1 MRCLFVNTRFEE
13 GQYLSNTMSDVIL
26 IAINSD
32 DIASTNQAKY
42 LMELLQWER
51 RADVETYPSYEVKN
65 VRLWYLPSRILWE
78 DHLDVRWK
86 DATGEDVAEV
96 IFPSRHAAKSGKP
109 CLTLHP
115 IGVPH
120 HPLEEEPPF
129 GGQSGFAPPPNP
141 RIAPWWRLLHQKWNV
156 HAIPDFSLSLEV
168 THHGPILNVPALFIE
183 VGSTEPYWPN
193 ESAAKLLAEVILE
206 GLGLT
211 TESST
216 TWQSHNQGEPV
227 LVTLGGGHYAPKANK
242 LALEPNVWLGHMLAN
257 HSLPFESQDEPGVL
271 WKQSIDAAIASTQ
284 RAYPGGTIVCNVEK
298 KSFKGWQRQLIYGYL
313 DSIGVEVV
321 KSNAFL
327 EMVKGCQAGR

>member
-1 MRCLFVNTRFEE
+1 MLIEPTEFTINSDCDGMYSFNLGSFQDFYRSKRKLNGFLSFDHAKTMHCLFVNTRFEE
-13 GQYLSNTMSDVIL
+13 GQSLRNTMADVVL

-51 RADVETYPSYEVKN
+51 RADVETHPSYEVKN

-129 GGQSGFAPPPNP
+129 GCLLYTSPSP
-141 RIAPWWRLLHQKWNV
+141 R
-156 HAIPDFSLSLEV
+156 
-168 THHGPILNVPALFIE
+168 
-183 VGSTEPYWPN
+183 
-193 ESAAKLLAEVILE
+193 
-206 GLGLT
+206 
-211 TESST
+211 
-216 TWQSHNQGEPV
+216 
-227 LVTLGGGHYAPKANK
+227 
-242 LALEPNVWLGHMLAN
+242 
-257 HSLPFESQDEPGVL
+257 
-271 WKQSIDAAIASTQ
+271 DA
-284 RAYPGGTIVCNVEK
+284 
-298 KSFKGWQRQLIYGYL
+298 
-313 DSIGVEVV
+313 
-321 KSNAFL
+321 
-327 EMVKGCQAGR
+327 

>member
-1 MRCLFVNTRFEE
+1 MHCLFVNTRFEE
-13 GQYLSNTMSDVIL
+13 GQSLGNTMSDVVL

-120 HPLEEEPPF
+120 HPLEDC
-129 GGQSGFAPPPNP
+129 
-141 RIAPWWRLLHQKWNV
+141 LLYT
-156 HAIPDFSLSLEV
+156 S
-168 THHGPILNVPALFIE
+168 
-183 VGSTEPYWPN
+183 
-193 ESAAKLLAEVILE
+193 
-206 GLGLT
+206 
-211 TESST
+211 
-216 TWQSHNQGEPV
+216 
-227 LVTLGGGHYAPKANK
+227 
-242 LALEPNVWLGHMLAN
+242 
-257 HSLPFESQDEPGVL
+257 
-271 WKQSIDAAIASTQ
+271 DAAD
-284 RAYPGGTIVCNVEK
+284 E
-298 KSFKGWQRQLIYGYL
+298 
-313 DSIGVEVV
+313 
-321 KSNAFL
+321 
-327 EMVKGCQAGR
+327 